1 MEWFIPL
8 ALVFTGQLVLGLAV
22 AAVLIFI
29 EQE

>member
-1 MEWFIPL
+1 MEWIIPVIL
-8 ALVFTGQLVLGLAV
+8 TFTGQLVLGLAV

>member
-1 MEWFIPL
+1 MEWIIPVML
-8 ALVFTGQLVLGLAV
+8 AFTGQLVLGLVV